1 MLSTVCVAT
10 SYINSQCHAK
20 FLYRDK
26 KTKELS
32 TVTENQLLTPNRKI
46 RPECLFDIIQNN
58 RLTGPDMP
66 IINKFL
72 KDYHINPG
80 EVIYSEVEPNE
91 YVNLSQFLDD
101 IIWPEAN

>member
-20 FLYRDK
+20 FLYRDE

-46 RPECLFDIIQNN
+46 RPECFFDIIQNN

-72 KDYHINPG
+72 KDYHINHG
-80 EVIYSEVEPNE
+80 EVIYSEFEPNE
-91 YVNLSQFLDD
+91 PVNLSQFLDD
-101 IIWPEAN
+101 IVWPEAN